1 MHAVTRMRFEELFGT
16 NSDSDNDADSDDISL
31 DGLDEELNGGEN
43 DYEVAYI
50 LATGIKQKDY
60 IRGLDYSMRLNEQNY
75 IKDYIGENDNF
86 LLLHAKIEDCDL
98 VFTEI
103 ASILSR
109 FEAEIGLLSSEIR
122 NLREGSTAIGV
133 KLRNRKVLEARLAK
147 FIEEIIASPRMVDTI
162 IDGEVNEEYL
172 KSLEVL
178 SKKLKFVEVDL
189 MINASMALKD
199 VKPELERLKQ
209 KAVAKVSQF
218 IIEMFKGLT
227 YSNSNI
233 QIMQENVLLKYKYI
247 ITFLKK
253 HDRGTYNNI
262 CKGYVDTRNKVLSM
276 QFSVYIKAL
285 ERLQLQIAT
294 SRELCNFDTNSN
306 YFSLKKDEQLK
317 SRSSIFSLGDRLEI
331 LKETDHPALL
341 PDISEA
347 NSLKHPYEVI
357 FRSLQKLMMDTASS
371 EYLFVEAFFE
381 DGPLFYE
388 VFSDSFSVINEH
400 LDHILPNCCD
410 AICLMLMICVTRNH
424 QVKICSRQI
433 PCLNSYLDKVF
444 MRLWPRFKAVL
455 DMHLQSLRN
464 FDVKTI
470 WENDVH
476 PHYIIR
482 CYAELIA
489 SLGQLNCEYG
499 DNQLGINLER
509 LQLELDGLLVRLA
522 IKFRRLKLQNL
533 FLLNN
538 YDMIIGILKEA
549 GMGSGEKELAYF
561 GEKLECN
568 MISFVEELLRDHFG
582 GLINFVKSYVS
593 EDLISYKTQ
602 PALSNVEIVV
612 KDFATKWKAA
622 LEVMH
627 KEVIT
632 SCSNLLCGMEIIRA
646 AMAQLLN
653 YYNRLSE
660 CVKLIPGGSALNKN
674 LVSISSISYEIRKYT
689 RIL

>member
-1 MHAVTRMRFEELFGT
+1 MHAITRTRFEELFG
-16 NSDSDNDADSDDISL
+16 ADSDSGDDVASDDLSL

-43 DYEVAYI
+43 EY
-50 LATGIKQKDY
+50 
-60 IRGLDYSMRLNEQNY
+60 
-75 IKDYIGENDNF
+75 DYIGENDNF

-103 ASILSR
+103 ASILSS
-109 FEAEIGLLSSEIR
+109 FEAQIGLLSSEIT
-122 NLREGSTAIGV
+122 NLREESTALGM
-133 KLRNRKVLEARLAK
+133 KLRNRKLLEAKLAK
-147 FIEEIIASPRMVDTI
+147 FIEDIIASPRMVDTI
-162 IDGEVNEEYL
+162 NDGEVNEEYL
-172 KSLEVL
+172 KNLEVL

-189 MINASMALKD
+189 MLNSSMALKD

-209 KAVAKVSQF
+209 KAVEKASQF
-218 IIEMFKGLT
+218 IIEMFNDLT
-227 YSNSNI
+227 NPNTNI

-247 ITFLKK
+247 ITFLKE
-253 HDRGTYNNI
+253 HDTETYKNV
-262 CKGYVDTRNKVLSM
+262 CKNYVDTMNKVLRTH
-276 QFSVYIKAL
+276 FSVYIKAL

-294 SRELCNFDTNSN
+294 SSDFCNFDTRSN
-306 YFSLKKDEQLK
+306 YFSLKTNEQLK
-317 SRSSIFSLGDRLEI
+317 SRSSIFSLGDRLDI
-331 LKETDHPALL
+331 LKKIDQPTLI

-347 NSLKHPYEVI
+347 NSLKYPYEAL
-357 FRSLQKLMMDTASS
+357 FRSLYKLMMDTASS

-388 VFSDSFSVINEH
+388 VFSGSFSIINEH
-400 LDHILPNCCD
+400 LDHVLPNCYD
-410 AICLMLMICVTRNH
+410 AICLMLMICITRNY
-424 QVKICSRQI
+424 QVKLCNRRI
-433 PCLNSYLDKVF
+433 PCLESYFDKIF
-444 MRLWPRFKAVL
+444 IRLWPHFKTVL

-470 WENDVH
+470 WENDIH

-489 SLGQLNCEYG
+489 SLMQLNCEYG

-509 LQLELDGLLVRLA
+509 LQLALDGLLVRLA

-549 GMGSGEKELAYF
+549 GVGSGGNELVYF
-561 GEKLECN
+561 GEKLELSNYTICC
-568 MISFVEELLRDHFG
+568 SA
-582 GLINFVKSYVS
+582 

-602 PALSNVEIVV
+602 PMLSNVETVV
-612 KDFATKWKAA
+612 KDFAVKWKAA

-632 SCSNLLCGMEIIRA
+632 SCSNLLCGMEILKA

-660 CVKLIPGGSALNKN
+660 CVKLIPSGSTLNKN
-674 LVSISSISYEIRKYT
+674 LVSISSISFEIRKYSRT
-689 RIL
+689 L

>member
-1 MHAVTRMRFEELFGT
+1 MHSITRTRFEEFFG
-16 NSDSDNDADSDDISL
+16 ADSDSGDDFASDDLSL

-43 DYEVAYI
+43 EYEVAYI
-50 LATGIKQKDY
+50 LATGIKQKEY
-60 IRGLDYSMRLNEQNY
+60 IRGVENSLRQNEQNF

-103 ASILSR
+103 ASILSS
-109 FEAEIGLLSSEIR
+109 FEAQIGLLSSEIT
-122 NLREGSTAIGV
+122 NLREESTAMGM
-133 KLRNRKVLEARLAK
+133 KLRNRKLLEAKLAK
-147 FIEEIIASPRMVDTI
+147 FIEDIIASPRMVDTI

-172 KSLEVL
+172 KNLEVL

-189 MINASMALKD
+189 MINSSMALKE

-209 KAVAKVSQF
+209 KAV
-218 IIEMFKGLT
+218 E
-227 YSNSNI
+227 
-233 QIMQENVLLKYKYI
+233 
-247 ITFLKK
+247 
-253 HDRGTYNNI
+253 
-262 CKGYVDTRNKVLSM
+262 KVLRTH
-276 QFSVYIKAL
+276 FSVYIKAL

-294 SRELCNFDTNSN
+294 SSDFCNFDTRSN
-306 YFSLKKDEQLK
+306 YFSLKTNEQLK
-317 SRSSIFSLGDRLEI
+317 SRSSIFSLGDRLDI
-331 LKETDHPALL
+331 LKKIDQPTLI

-347 NSLKHPYEVI
+347 NSLKYPYEAL
-357 FRSLQKLMMDTASS
+357 FRSLYKLMMDTASS

-388 VFSDSFSVINEH
+388 VFSGSFSIINEH
-400 LDHILPNCCD
+400 LDHVLPNCYD
-410 AICLMLMICVTRNH
+410 AICLMLMICITRNH
-424 QVKICSRQI
+424 QVKLCNRRI
-433 PCLNSYLDKVF
+433 PCLESYFDKIF
-444 MRLWPRFKAVL
+444 IRLWPHFKTVL

-470 WENDVH
+470 WENDIH

-489 SLGQLNCEYG
+489 SLMQLNCEYG

-509 LQLELDGLLVRLA
+509 LQLALDGLLVRLA

-549 GMGSGEKELAYF
+549 GVENGGEELVYF

-582 GLINFVKSYVS
+582 DLINFVRSYV
-593 EDLISYKTQ
+593 L
-602 PALSNVEIVV
+602 V
-612 KDFATKWKAA
+612 KDFAVKWKTA

-632 SCSNLLCGMEIIRA
+632 SCSNLLCGMEILKA

-660 CVKLIPGGSALNKN
+660 CVKLIPGSSSLNKN
-674 LVSISSISYEIRKYT
+674 LVSISSISYEIRKYSRT
-689 RIL
+689 L